1 MFFLLID
8 YQRRTHRLHPMSK
21 KRTPSKNDKEAGVFK
36 NRPFRTLKGLSP
48 DGPAQT
54 PPEPRRA
61 RNTDDVE
68 LFLRSMDGVRRVADG
83 EEATEPQ
90 ALPVLSR
97 RADGDR
103 HNDVPDGKL
112 FLDAMGSLGTTALRA
127 EEPEPEGTGR
137 ARSSS
142 SRMRQLKRGT
152 IRIGE
157 ELDLHRFLKDEALRR
172 LEHFIMNAYA
182 RGQQA
187 VLVITG
193 KGYNSAEGPVLQG
206 AVAAWF
212 REQGKGIVA
221 EFMPAPRDR
230 GGSGAYVVFL
240 KRRGEPFP
248 R

>member
-1 MFFLLID
+1 
-8 YQRRTHRLHPMSK
+8 
-21 KRTPSKNDKEAGVFK
+21 
-36 NRPFRTLKGLSP
+36 
-48 DGPAQT
+48 
-54 PPEPRRA
+54 
-61 RNTDDVE
+61 
-68 LFLRSMDGVRRVADG
+68 MDGVRRVAGG
-83 EEATEPQ
+83 EKATEPQ
-90 ALPVLSR
+90 TLPVSSR
-97 RADGDR
+97 LADGDR
-103 HNDVPDGKL
+103 HDHVPDEEL
-112 FLDAMGSLGTTALRA
+112 FLEAMGSLGTTALRA
-127 EEPEPEGTGR
+127 EEPEPEGTGH

-142 SRMRQLKRGT
+142 NRMRQLKRGT

-157 ELDLHRFLKDEALRR
+157 ELDLHGFLKDEALRR

-206 AVAAWF
+206 AVAAWL

-221 EFMPAPRDR
+221 AFMSAPRGK